1 MNGNIVITIG
11 RETGSGGH
19 HIGEMLAERLGVRYY
34 DKELLT
40 LAAKESGFCE
50 EIFHSYDE
58 KPNRSFLF
66 STVMDTYAIGGM
78 AAGSNHLPINHKV
91 FLAQFDAIKNLALKE
106 SCVMIGRCADYAL
119 ADYPN
124 TTTVFISGNTE
135 DKAARIARIK
145 GLTLEKA
152 KDYIVKSD
160 KKRANY
166 YNYYTSKEWGKA
178 SGYDLCINSSDL
190 GYEGTV
196 ELILEYLNLKERK
209 MNNEK

>member
-1 MNGNIVITIG
+1 MNGNTVITIG

-19 HIGEMLAERLGVRYY
+19 HIGEMLAERMGVHYY

-40 LAAKESGFCE
+40 LAAKESGLCE

-66 STVMDTYAIGGM
+66 STVMDTYAIGGFSPS
-78 AAGSNHLPINHKV
+78 ANLPINHKI
-91 FLAQFDAIKNLALKE
+91 FLAQFEAIKNLAMKE
-106 SCVMIGRCADYAL
+106 SCVVIGRCADYAL
-119 ADYPN
+119 AGFPN
-124 TTTVFISGNTE
+124 TTNVFITGDME
-135 DKAARIARIK
+135 DKAERIAGIQ
-145 GLTLEKA
+145 GISVDKA
-152 KDYIVKSD
+152 RDFIVKSD

-178 SGYDLCINSSDL
+178 SGYDLCINSSKL

-196 ELILEYLNLKERK
+196 ELILEYLKLKDRK
-209 MNNEK
+209 LRNEK

>member
-1 MNGNIVITIG
+1 MNGNTVVTIG

-19 HIGEMLAERLGVRYY
+19 HIGEMLAERMGVRYY

-40 LAAKESGFCE
+40 LAAKESGYCE

-66 STVMDTYAIGGM
+66 STVMDTYSIGGF
-78 AAGSNHLPINHKV
+78 GSSANLPINHKI
-91 FLAQFDAIKNLALKE
+91 FLAQFDAIKNLAMKE

-119 ADYPN
+119 SGFPN
-124 TTTVFISGNTE
+124 TTNIFITGDME
-135 DKAARIARIK
+135 DKVSRIARIQE
-145 GLTLEKA
+145 LSPEKA

-178 SGYDLCINSSDL
+178 SSYDLCLNSSKL

-196 ELILEYLNLKERK
+196 ELILEYLQLKDRK
-209 MNNEK
+209 LKNEK

>member
-1 MNGNIVITIG
+1 MGNNIVITIG

-19 HIGEMLAERLGVRYY
+19 HIGEMLAEKLGIRYY

-66 STVMDTYAIGGM
+66 STVMDTYAIGGLTTGG
-78 AAGSNHLPINHKV
+78 ANQLPINHKI
-91 FLAQFDAIKNLALKE
+91 FLAQFDTIKKLAEKE
-106 SCVMIGRCADYAL
+106 SCVIIGRCADYAL
-119 ADYPN
+119 AGCPHVTN
-124 TTTVFISGNTE
+124 IFISGDEE
-135 DKAARIARIK
+135 DKAARIAKIK
-145 GLTLEKA
+145 DMTLDKA
-152 KDYIVKSD
+152 KDYIAKSD
-160 KKRANY
+160 KKRASY

-178 SGYDLCINSSDL
+178 SSYELCVNSSKL

-196 ELILEYLNLKERK
+196 DLILEYLHKKEK
-209 MNNEK
+209 KSNEN